1 MKGGAN
7 QAAAN
12 HDQGFACTA
21 MKGKTAQ
28 KKGADTTFIIKVKNH
43 VAASARILESEG
55 YVLNE
60 CSKLLGFSEKVL
72 LSQENAYS
80 KITDLAKTISAK
92 IEYLKELIKTLKHD
106 MTEIK
111 EQKEKQ
117 KQENKIKVA
126 EKSIGYLGETS
137 KHLYEIANR
146 IPKEK
151 RDPQNI

>member
-1 MKGGAN
+1 M
-7 QAAAN
+7 
-12 HDQGFACTA
+12 
-21 MKGKTAQ
+21 
-28 KKGADTTFIIKVKNH
+28 
-43 VAASARILESEG
+43 
-55 YVLNE
+55 NE

-126 EKSIGYLGETS
+126 EKSIGYLGETY